1 MKLKKGDTVKILLGK
16 DKGREGKV
24 TKIYAKKDKI
34 LVEGLNIYKKHVKPK
49 GEGQKGGIVE
59 ISRPILASKAALICL
74 ACKKSAK
81 VGYIITKDGE
91 KQRICK
97 KCKGIIDG

>member
-16 DKGREGKV
+16 DKNRKGKIQ
-24 TKIYAKKDKI
+24 KIYTSKDKI

-59 ISRPILASKAALICL
+59 ISRPILASKTALICP
-74 ACKKSAK
+74 ACAK
-81 VGYIITKDGE
+81 PTRVGYSIAKNSK

-97 KCKGIIDG
+97 KCKGLIDG

>member
-1 MKLKKGDTVKILLGK
+1 MKLKKGDTIKILLGK

-24 TKIYAKKDKI
+24 TKIYTKKDKI

-59 ISRPILASKAALICL
+59 ISRPILASKAALVCPV
-74 ACKKSAK
+74 CKKPAK
-81 VGYIITKDGE
+81 VGCVIDKNGG

-97 KCKGIIDG
+97 KCKGLIDG

>member
-16 DKGREGKV
+16 DKNRKGKIQ
-24 TKIYAKKDKI
+24 KIHTSKNKI

-59 ISRPILASKAALICL
+59 ISRPILVSKVALICP
-74 ACKKSAK
+74 ACTKPTR
-81 VGYIITKDGE
+81 VGYTIAKNKK

-97 KCKGIIDG
+97 KCKGLIDG

>member
-1 MKLKKGDTVKILLGK
+1 MKIKKGDNIKILLGK

-24 TKIYAKKDKI
+24 TKIYAKKNKI

-49 GEGQKGGIVE
+49 SEGQKGGIVE
-59 ISRPILASKAALICL
+59 ISRPILASKTALICP
-74 ACKKSAK
+74 ACSKPVRIGYQQAK
-81 VGYIITKDGE
+81 NSD

-97 KCKGIIDG
+97 KCKGLIDG